1 MSVAHR
7 VDNLFVRILVAED
20 DSALRSVLER
30 GLRESGYVVDAVADG
45 DAALGYLRIYDY
57 EVAVLDWRM
66 PQQSGLDVLREV
78 RRRGSPLPIL
88 MLTARD
94 SAGDRVTGLD
104 EGADDYLVKPF
115 DFGELLARLRAL
127 QRRSPALQTPRL
139 AIGSLEFDPASRE
152 VRIGSA
158 RPKLTGT
165 ELSILEILMRR
176 SPAVV
181 PRQSIALHV
190 WAEEADALGS
200 NTIDVHMVRL
210 RAKLAL
216 APVQVETIRGI
227 GYRLVPT

>member
-1 MSVAHR
+1 MPPGVDSDAVR
-7 VDNLFVRILVAED
+7 VLVAED
-20 DSALRSVLER
+20 DEGLGEVLAR
-30 GLRESGYVVDAVADG
+30 GLREQGYVVDLVPDG
-45 DAALGYLRIYDY
+45 EAAAAYLRFYQY

-66 PQQSGLDVLREV
+66 PRLSGFDLVQRLRRAGTATPV
-78 RRRGSPLPIL
+78 L

-94 SAGDRVTGLD
+94 TPADRIAGLD
-104 EGADDYLVKPF
+104 AGADDYLVKPF

-127 QRRSPALQTPRL
+127 QRRSPALQSPRL

-158 RPKLTGT
+158 RPRLTST

-200 NTIDVHMVRL
+200 NTIDVHMARL

-227 GYRLVPT
+227 GYRLVST